1 MPTRPSII
9 RYALDVAR
17 VCATR
22 SEDPYR
28 QVGAV
33 ALDRHQR
40 IIATAYNGLLPGV
53 DYKTTWT
60 RNERQ
65 LYMVHAEENLCSLF
79 RRTEVVTVVITC
91 QPCPRCL
98 LLLAA
103 HAVERIYY
111 ETLYHPK
118 NEILQME
125 IQNLTATYS
134 LKTWQIKERT

>member
-28 QVGAV
+28 RVGAV

-111 ETLYHPK
+111 GLPYHPDD
-118 NEILQME
+118 IQLQNNFN
-125 IQNLTATYS
+125 NLITKYKIKA
-134 LKTWQIKERT
+134 WQIDERT

>member
-33 ALDRHQR
+33 ALDRSRR

-53 DYKTTWT
+53 SYDLEWT
-60 RNERQ
+60 RDERQ
-65 LYMVHAEENLCSLF
+65 IYMVHAEENLCSLF
-79 RRTEVVTVVITC
+79 RRTEVETVVITHSPC
-91 QPCPRCL
+91 QRCL
-98 LLLAA
+98 LLLAT
-103 HAVERIYY
+103 HDVEKIYY
-111 ETLYHPK
+111 GEQYNSESFRD
-118 NEILQME
+118 NEKLIAKYNIHLC
-125 IQNLTATYS
+125 
-134 LKTWQIKERT
+134 QIDERT